1 MKPYIQTNC
10 PCLPGY
16 QQILPIGGF
25 DKAYFE
31 GATNIL
37 ALACRIPFPPCKDN
51 ANSTAAATNSTA
63 AATPPGQEP
72 AAVAAAGPA
81 ANGSAASVGSP
92 AG

>member
-37 ALACRIPFPPCKDN
+37 ALSCRIPFPPCKDSTN
-51 ANSTAAATNSTA
+51 STASANSTAT
-63 AATPPGQEP
+63 ATPPGQEP